1 VTEPN
6 LAVRLPDIS
15 TLRRRCQALAMLD
28 AILCPER
35 EYRYYSYDQALAPG
49 RRLASMHDGSG
60 NEYSIV
66 FSPTGAEIRGTAQ
79 RDEGPP
85 ATVALWRG
93 RADDRWQG
101 EADPDAEAMFEV
113 LVAGTP
119 EAYHRFAQDYFEV
132 GLDLDAVARVF
143 AHSPLTGEL
152 VHRLTRHAQ
161 VEDLIDDC
169 ATIGWALSGRVPANH

>member
-1 VTEPN
+1 MTEPN

-66 FSPTGAEIRGTAQ
+66 FSPTGAEIRGSAQ
-79 RDEGPP
+79 RGEGPP

-93 RADDRWQG
+93 
-101 EADPDAEAMFEV
+101 PV
-113 LVAGTP
+113 SYT
-119 EAYHRFAQDYFEV
+119 H
-132 GLDLDAVARVF
+132 
-143 AHSPLTGEL
+143 LTL
-152 VHRLTRHAQ
+152 P
-161 VEDLIDDC
+161 
-169 ATIGWALSGRVPANH
+169 TIYSV